1 MHFLLALFIG
11 IFLFFY
17 YICINNII
25 ELNNPLKHNVMNFYR
40 LKKHAL
46 TPIFAILAVY
56 TSLTACNQT
65 TTTPQNGLR
74 LEEETVIG
82 NALNHYDS
90 YEAYVNAGTT
100 QSMKNGKFR
109 PKEIADSV
117 GSFVIYGVDLQ
128 SPEFKNGDFIWMGLL
143 PQSDHSDYDYDGFTL
158 PISGAVIAPRKSTIK
173 LLSPNTKYYFI
184 DGIEASS
191 TQFEEL
197 PQQEIQCVTIKGDT
211 LLIKKRFYPEPDA
224 GNADVDKAQDDEG
237 HLMRR
242 MFTAED
248 KTRYDASQRK

>member
-1 MHFLLALFIG
+1 MN
-11 IFLFFY
+11 Y
-17 YICINNII
+17 YR
-25 ELNNPLKHNVMNFYR
+25 F
-40 LKKHAL
+40 KKHAL
-46 TPIFAILAVY
+46 TPIVAILASC
-56 TSLTACNQT
+56 TFLTACNQT
-65 TTTPQNGLR
+65 TTTPQNDLR
-74 LEEETVIG
+74 LEEETVAA

-100 QSMKNGKFR
+100 ESMKNEKFR
-109 PKEIADSV
+109 PKEVADSV

-143 PQSDHSDYDYDGFTL
+143 PESNYSDYDYDGFTL

-173 LLSPNTKYYFI
+173 LLSPNAKYYFI

-211 LLIKKRFYPEPDA
+211 LLIKKRFIPEPDA

-237 HLMRR
+237 HLLRR

-248 KTRYDASQRK
+248 EALYKRNK